1 MKQRADYQDTINK
14 ITTIT
19 NPKISQQQINEQSM
33 MIQQL
38 IFENNQ
44 LKEQVQYLDNK
55 IKQLITSQIEKKKNE
70 RKIELS
76 SEGPTINID

>member
-1 MKQRADYQDTINK
+1 
-14 ITTIT
+14 
-19 NPKISQQQINEQSM
+19 

-38 IFENNQ
+38 MFENNQ
-44 LKEQVQYLDNK
+44 LKEQVQYLNNK
-55 IKQLITSQIEKKKNE
+55 IKQLIASQIEKKKNE